1 MLTIKIILLVL
12 SLFQYMTQAS
22 FWQADFYWLFVWVI
36 AFQIL
41 WFYLENQTYK
51 KLMIGM
57 LGALALINS
66 LVLPSLPLMML
77 GLYMIDVREQF
88 KRPTSL
94 LIAGGLLLGLVGIWT
109 FITQWP
115 AGNTLFLLAGIIALS
130 VLSAKQRLEIKQRNA
145 ERYQQL
151 LAQNELEDKTDLLK
165 AQMSSMEEVYKLN
178 ERNRISR
185 DLHDS
190 IGHTLSTIVIQLA
203 AIEKLTEDSNP
214 KASNMLGQL
223 HQFTKKGLG
232 NVREVIHEIKPSH
245 YNRIAFVEQLDH
257 LIKEFEANSQ
267 IHVYFN
273 TNEMQWAL
281 NEDQE
286 SLIYRGVQEFLGNTS
301 KHSQATEIRIQ
312 YHFTDSSVILTMQDN
327 GEGTDEV
334 DPQMGLGGMQE
345 RAELLGGKVN
355 IQSQSGSGFKVR
367 IVLPKGGFADG
378 ADTD

>member
-12 SLFQYMTQAS
+12 SLLQYITQAS
-22 FWQADFYWLFVWVI
+22 FWQAEFYWLFLWVI

-41 WFYLENQTYK
+41 WFYLENRIYK
-51 KLMIGM
+51 RLMIGV
-57 LGALALINS
+57 LGMLALINS
-66 LVLPSLPLMML
+66 IVLPNLPLMML
-77 GLYMIDVREQF
+77 GLYIIDVREQF
-88 KRPTSL
+88 SRQMTI
-94 LIAGGLLLGLVGIWT
+94 LIAGGLLLGLAGMWT

-115 AGNTLFLLAGIIALS
+115 ASNTLFLLAGVLVLA
-130 VLSAKQRLEIKQRNA
+130 VLSTEQGLDLKQRNE

-151 LAQNELEDKTDLLK
+151 LAQDELKDKTDLLK
-165 AQMSSMEEVYKLN
+165 SQMSSMEEVYKLN

-214 KASNMLGQL
+214 KAATMLGQL
-223 HQFTKKGLG
+223 HQFTKKGLT

-245 YNRIAFVEQLDH
+245 YNRIAFVKQLNH

-267 IHVYFN
+267 IQVYFN

-286 SLIYRGVQEFLGNTS
+286 SLIYRGVQEFLSNSS

-312 YHFTDSSVILTMQDN
+312 YHFTNSSVILTMQDN
-327 GEGTDEV
+327 GEGTDDIE
-334 DPQMGLGGMQE
+334 PQMGLIGMQE
-345 RAELLGGKVN
+345 RANLLGGKMT
-355 IQSQSGSGFKVR
+355 IQSESGSGFKVR

-378 ADTD
+378 AHAD